1 MDAHIRAFAFF
12 GGAPK
17 RLIYDNLKT
26 VVETIFLGKERR
38 FNRRFMALSQLQNL
52 AVQRFSSRSGE

>member
-1 MDAHIRAFAFF
+1 MVMDAHIQAFAFF

-17 RLIYDNLKT
+17 RMVYDNLKT

-38 FNRRFMALSQLQNL
+38 CNRRFMALASHYL
-52 AVQRFSSRSGE
+52 AVSRTK